1 MGINLLIHVSY
12 DKMGQRIYSRFIN
25 PLSFH
30 NRCSELPGILKN
42 SKFIKMAIE
51 IITKDDL
58 EAFRKSLLNDIK
70 ILLNTNEPEK
80 TEWLRCSDV
89 RKMLK
94 ISTGTLQNLRIGGKL
109 KSQKIGGIH
118 FYNITDI
125 QNMLSGK
132 IDP

>member
-1 MGINLLIHVSY
+1 
-12 DKMGQRIYSRFIN
+12 
-25 PLSFH
+25 
-30 NRCSELPGILKN
+30 
-42 SKFIKMAIE
+42 MAIE